1 MVEGTPSFHNR
12 KGPHAQQVSVFALVR
27 FAFASVMDAPLF
39 RSSSESGCGPPVAE
53 GDAGPPGPIPNPVVK
68 RISASGYCG
77 SNAVGDAA
85 AAGRPRLI
93 AQRWL
98 SFAVASRGGA
108 AAARRAHNPKVGG
121 SNPPPAT
128 SGHIESVAYPLG

>member
-1 MVEGTPSFHNR
+1 M
-12 KGPHAQQVSVFALVR
+12 
-27 FAFASVMDAPLF
+27 
-39 RSSSESGCGPPVAE
+39 AE

-85 AAGRPRLI
+85 AAGGPHPTL
-93 AQRWL
+93 
-98 SFAVASRGGA
+98 AVAAPSLRIVCHRCQRSPVSIAILVMVPIDEVDHPSRGGA

-128 SGHIESVAYPLG
+128 K